1 MQPTPKPDAA
11 PDAALER
18 AAATLPDPATLTA
31 TQRRA
36 LRVARTERLIMVRGG
51 WKTVSTAGATMVSFK
66 TSDPLEALNLVR
78 RVLDRARW
86 TLVCTGAG
94 MMLLDVIDQRKA
106 AKGAAS

>member
-1 MQPTPKPDAA
+1 MHSTTGH
-11 PDAALER
+11 DAALER
-18 AAATLPDPATLTA
+18 AATSLPDPSSLTP

-36 LRVARTERLIMVRGG
+36 LRIARTQRLIMVRGG
-51 WKTVSTAGATMVSFK
+51 WRAGSTMVSYK

-94 MMLLDVIDQRKA
+94 MMLLDVIDARKA
-106 AKGAAS
+106 SGGRRAQS